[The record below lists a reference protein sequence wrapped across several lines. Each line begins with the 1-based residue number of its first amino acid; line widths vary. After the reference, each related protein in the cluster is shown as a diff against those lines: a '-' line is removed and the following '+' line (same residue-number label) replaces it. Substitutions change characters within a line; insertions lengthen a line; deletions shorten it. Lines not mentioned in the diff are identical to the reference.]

1 MPTLKLRKP
10 GEAKPMCTLDS
21 LFGGSKGA
29 PTTPFDKMGS
39 KKPMMPQKKNQK
51 KLDKGMSY

>member
-21 LFGGSKGA
+21 LFGGSKGT
-29 PTTPFDKMGS
+29 PMTPFDKMGS
-39 KKPMMPQKKNQK
+39 KKSMMPQKTPK
-51 KLDKGMSY
+51 KKMDKGMSY